1 MNYSDLYD
9 ASTAKNKTKIVTL
22 TAEKPNTSRTLYL
35 RTTPVEDGEV
45 LTDVRPSNN
54 VLPVALAGRYMR
66 GDVNNDGRVDI
77 ADVTAMV
84 NIISSPTSKG
94 VEYNLI
100 VADMNEDSKI
110 AQDDLKEL
118 VDLVLRS
125 TVTPAPASQE
135 VELLTNGDFESRFDG
150 WEVTNGGSGWAIE
163 TNDDGTHCCTSSY
176 GLCTLTQTVNLADKG
191 ISAEK
196 IDAGNV
202 TCNASAEM
210 RSASEDYNSTGNGG
224 RVCDVTVQ
232 MLDANNNVL
241 GTETVMSDTSVFSV
255 WTTFTKSFQLM
266 SGTRKLKYMVR
277 GQDAVNWGGQF
288 GPCFRNLSMRVK

>member
-1 MNYSDLYD
+1 M
-9 ASTAKNKTKIVTL
+9 TL
-22 TAEKPNTSRTLYL
+22 TAEKPNISRTFYL

-54 VLPVALAGRYMR
+54 VLPVALVGRYMR

-84 NIISSPTSKG
+84 NIINSPTPALPSREG

-125 TVTPAPASQE
+125 TVTPAPTSQE
-135 VELLTNGDFESRFDG
+135 VELLTNGECDGTLNG
-150 WEVTNGGSGWAIE
+150 WEVTDGGDGWY
-163 TNDDGTHCCTSSY
+163 NDPGDDGHPWWASSY
-176 GLCTLTQTVNLADKG
+176 ALCTLSQTVTLADKG
-191 ISAEK
+191 ISAENV
-196 IDAGNV
+196 DNGSV
-202 TCNASAEM
+202 TCIASADVLAVWEK
-210 RSASEDYNSTGNGG
+210 NGKG
-224 RVCDVTVQ
+224 SRICEVTVQ
-232 MLDANNNVL
+232 MLDDNNNVL

-255 WTTFTKSFQLM
+255 WTTFSKSFQLM
-266 SGTRKLKYMVR
+266 SGTRKQKYTVR